1 MMRVELLKNH
11 FEKVPHLSI
20 KEAFHYTQSMQQSEG
35 KPLIIRKAEALKKI
49 LDSMPILIRSGELLV
64 GTFDEE
70 IPVAIL
76 KPEGKG
82 LRIVD
87 ELETLSTRK
96 LNPLRVKE
104 EDIGEIMDVIAPY
117 WSQKTV
123 DAYAR
128 QLVPEKFF
136 DLFLKGDA
144 YLLTELGGLSHVV
157 VDYPRII
164 STGLR
169 EYIQQAEEKIQELE
183 EHMDSKPDLV
193 DKVAFYKAVKIVAE
207 SVIAYAYK
215 YAEQADKLALQESNS
230 IRKVELARIA
240 EICKWVPE
248 NPARNLHEAIQSIW
262 FIHFVLHLENIE
274 HGISFGRIDQYLFP
288 YYKRDLE
295 EGRITREDAVRL
307 MECLCLKANE
317 IIGLFD
323 VVATIFFG
331 GMSTVQGITI
341 GGINKQ
347 GKDATNE
354 MTYIVLEAIKSVN
367 KPSPNLAV
375 RISRNTP
382 DKLYEELSKII
393 SSGLNIMALLNDE
406 VVIEAFKKSGT
417 TQDDAKDYALIGCVS
432 LSTSGNGF
440 NSTGAIFVN
449 MAKPFDLMFKRE
461 GDLAEEIGDM
471 IQDPETFQSMDD
483 IISAYRTYLGHIIK
497 LGVIGS
503 NALEYAHQK
512 VKPTPLM
519 SLCVQGCFEEG
530 KDITLGPNKYRF
542 SGVFGAGFADTINS
556 LAALEHAV
564 FREKKITLQELIIG
578 LKKDFK
584 RVRFKVMRQYLLNKC
599 PKYGNDDEL
608 ADKYARLI
616 TEIFAEEVDKYH
628 NIRGGKFRPG
638 IHAMTT
644 HIGFGLFTGA
654 LPSGR
659 GLGDPLAHDVA
670 PMFGPSSEGLT
681 AALNSVAKVDYSLL
695 ANGVSCTFN
704 LDPILAEKKT
714 PKGESILT
722 SMIKTYFQLGGMHL
736 QLNVISPNI
745 LKDAQIHPERHKE
758 LMVRV
763 SGFSA
768 KFIELGKDLQE
779 ELINRCTYLT

>member
-1 MMRVELLKNH
+1 MSRVDSIKNYL
-11 FEKVPHLSI
+11 EKVPHLSV
-20 KEAFHYTQSMQQSEG
+20 KEALCYTKSMQQSEG
-35 KPLIIRKAEALKKI
+35 KPLIIRKAEALKNI
-49 LDSMPILIRSGELLV
+49 LDQMPILVRYDELIV

-104 EDIGEIMDVIAPY
+104 EDIGIMMDIIAPY

-128 QLVPEKFF
+128 QVVPEKIF

-144 YLLTELGGLSHVV
+144 YLLTELGGLSHAVI
-157 VDYPRII
+157 DYPRVL
-164 STGLR
+164 SMGLKK
-169 EYIQQAEEKIQELE
+169 YIQRAEEKIQDLE
-183 EHMDSKPDLV
+183 DQMDSTPDLV
-193 DKVAFYKAVKIVAE
+193 EKVAFYKAVKIVAE
-207 SVIAYAYK
+207 SIIVYAHK
-215 YAEQADKLALQESNS
+215 YAEEATRLAKQESDPS
-230 IRKVELARIA
+230 RRKELVKIA
-240 EICKWVPE
+240 EVCEWVPE
-248 NPARNLHEAIQSIW
+248 NPARNLHEAVQSVW
-262 FIHFVLHLENIE
+262 FVHLVLHLENIE

-288 YYKRDLE
+288 YYDRDVK
-295 EGRITREDAVRL
+295 EGRITREEAL
-307 MECLCLKANE
+307 QLIECLFLKTNE
-317 IIGLFD
+317 IVGLFD
-323 VVATIFFG
+323 QVATIFFG
-331 GMSTVQGITI
+331 GMSTVQGATL
-341 GGINKQ
+341 GGMNKE
-347 GKDATNE
+347 GKDVTNE
-354 MTYIVLEAIKSVN
+354 MTYIVLEAMKSVN
-367 KPSPNLAV
+367 KPSPNLAI
-375 RISRNTP
+375 RINKNTP
-382 DKLYEELSKII
+382 NKLYEELSKVI

-417 TQDDAKDYALIGCVS
+417 TQDDARDYSLIGCVS

-449 MAKPFDLMFKRE
+449 LAKPFDLMFKGE
-461 GDLAEEIGDM
+461 GPLAEEMGDM
-471 IQDPETFQSMDD
+471 IQDPETFESMDD
-483 IISAYRTYLGHIIK
+483 IIGAYRKYLGHIIK

-519 SLCVQGCFEEG
+519 SLCIQGCFEQG

-542 SGVFGAGFADTINS
+542 SGVFGAGFADAINS

-564 FREKKITLQELIIG
+564 FREKKMTLKELITG

-584 RVRFKVMRQYLLNKC
+584 RVRFKAMRQYLLNKC

-608 ADKYARLI
+608 ADKYARLVA
-616 TEIFAEEVDKYH
+616 ELFAEEVDKYR
-628 NIRGGKFRPG
+628 NIRGGKFRTG

-644 HIGFGLFTGA
+644 HIGFGLFTSA

-659 GLGDPLAHDVA
+659 GLGEPLAHDVA
-670 PMFGPSSEGLT
+670 PMFGTSSEGLT
-681 AALNSVAKVDYSLL
+681 AALKSVAKVDYSLL

-704 LDPILAEKKT
+704 LDPILAKMEA
-714 PKGESILT
+714 PKGGSILA
-722 SMIKTYFQLGGMHL
+722 SLIKTYFQLGGMHL
-736 QLNVISPNI
+736 QLNAISPDI

-768 KFIELGKDLQE
+768 KFIDLGEDLQK
-779 ELINRCTYLT
+779 ELIERCTYLT